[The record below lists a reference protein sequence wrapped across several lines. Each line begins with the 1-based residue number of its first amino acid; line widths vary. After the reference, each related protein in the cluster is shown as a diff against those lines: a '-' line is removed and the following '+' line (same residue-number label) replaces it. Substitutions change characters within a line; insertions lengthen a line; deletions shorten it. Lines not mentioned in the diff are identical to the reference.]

1 MWHAARQQEK
11 KIKVL
16 MVDHKKRAE
25 RRKAYYES
33 RLGDPSQLLRLTG
46 TGIKLY
52 PDAEQH
58 FYYENPEKSL
68 MTWEG
73 DNETRIDRFD
83 GRSLL
88 DFLPVDFPNVNQ
100 QMPND
105 ERDIQ
110 EELNFE
116 RFRELVENER
126 RNVSEK
132 ECLEENEAE
141 WTSLLER
148 HKALMK
154 KLQDHKPESSTKS
167 GFCYDY
173 GTEKRNAS
181 PSDEEETHEDIL
193 DYVENLTEKDR
204 QTLNEMG
211 RQYNIPDYTRLLRV
225 AKRDRQEK
233 ANELKETEKIKER
246 KSRRHSH
253 GSRKGRRRDKRAFQ
267 NRSYSTR
274 DSPTY
279 EPYTDTDTSSS
290 SSEDRSN
297 KDNIDANEEDFIIR
311 FGDSEE
317 SPLPESQNSIIIPNT
332 SDVQISASSL
342 SRTRKLG
349 SVKPTSTGS
358 GAGSVSVPSKAVPQ
372 KKLSPAEKLRLRTQM
387 GLNKQS
393 KIQTRLTQEEISLV
407 STQIVTRNLQSLSN
421 IRSRDSL
428 NRGRRK
434 SNVSSSRSR
443 SRSHSRTR
451 RPRDSL
457 NRGRRKSNV
466 SSSQS
471 RSRSRSRTRRPRD
484 SLNRRSRK
492 SNVSFSRSR
501 SRSHSRTRRPRA
513 SLNRGRRKSNISSSR
528 SRSRS
533 HSRTRRSRRQRSLS
547 NSRSPSYRRRSRSIS
562 RLIYFRHFKLS
573 LNIVVHIAVV
583 DVLEAFPGHDLH
595 READLIILLQVIRK
609 KGTRDRVLQIIFV
622 LERNGNF
629 HLRALE
635 LDLQVDHV
643 KERVDIQDRANSNI
657 KSKRRSSESS
667 RKRSESREHKRRR

>member
-46 TGIKLY
+46 TAIKLY

-73 DNETRIDRFD
+73 DEDTRIDRFD

-88 DFLPVDFPNVNQ
+88 DYLPADFPSVNQ

-154 KLQDHKPESSTKS
+154 KLQEQAAQNQDFVMTMELK
-167 GFCYDY
+167 
-173 GTEKRNAS
+173 NA
-181 PSDEEETHEDIL
+181 THHQEDIL

-233 ANELKETEKIKER
+233 ANELKETEKVICYIAKEEN
-246 KSRRHSH
+246 S
-253 GSRKGRRRDKRAFQ
+253 Q
-267 NRSYSTR
+267 PYSTR

-279 EPYTDTDTSSS
+279 EPYTDTNTSSS
-290 SSEDRSN
+290 SSEDQSN
-297 KDNIDANEEDFIIR
+297 KDNIDANEEGFIIR

-317 SPLPESQNSIIIPNT
+317 SLLPESQNSITNT
-332 SDVQISASSL
+332 SDVQVSASSP
-342 SRTRKLG
+342 SRTRKIG
-349 SVKPTSTGS
+349 SAKPTFTGS
-358 GAGSVSVPSKAVPQ
+358 GSASTSSKAVPQ
-372 KKLSPAEKLRLRTQM
+372 KKLTPAEKLRLKTQM
-387 GLNKQS
+387 GLNKQIKVDERK
-393 KIQTRLTQEEISLV
+393 KIQKEREQELERLTQEEIPFV
-407 STQIVTRNLQSLSN
+407 STKIARQVVENENLIFHLRNLAHDHIQEPDVQV
-421 IRSRDSL
+421 DSA
-428 NRGRRK
+428 RYQIHAHHHIGEE
-434 SNVSSSRSR
+434 VA
-443 SRSHSRTR
+443 
-451 RPRDSL
+451 
-457 NRGRRKSNV
+457 
-466 SSSQS
+466 Q
-471 RSRSRSRTRRPRD
+471 
-484 SLNRRSRK
+484 
-492 SNVSFSRSR
+492 
-501 SRSHSRTRRPRA
+501 
-513 SLNRGRRKSNISSSR
+513 
-528 SRSRS
+528 
-533 HSRTRRSRRQRSLS
+533 
-547 NSRSPSYRRRSRSIS
+547 YRE
-562 RLIYFRHFKLS
+562 
-573 LNIVVHIAVV
+573 VAT
-583 DVLEAFPGHDLH
+583 LEVFPGHDLCQ
-595 READLIILLQVIRK
+595 EVDLIILLQVIRK
-609 KGTRDRVLQIIFV
+609 RDAQGFIFRSSSSDYHRSHRTKRKLSSSRSRTRSSSRSRERSRRYSSSSRSRSRDRK
-622 LERNGNF
+622 RSPTK
-629 HLRALE
+629 R
-635 LDLQVDHV
+635 
-643 KERVDIQDRANSNI
+643 NI
-657 KSKRRSSESS
+657 KSKRRSSPGSS
-667 RKRSESREHKRRR
+667 RKRNKREYKRQR